1 MQINEFKINNTSI
14 YYLQTKKFKTNL
26 FGFSF
31 ILPLSNKYLPE
42 LTLLSQVFTKL
53 TKSFKS
59 EREFALKLNE
69 LYDSQIFYNFE
80 KKGQVLQIT
89 FYLHVISDKFINT
102 NNTLIQ
108 DAFNLF
114 EEVLFDKKNITKE
127 ILEKEKKIY
136 IESFESKIANVY
148 YSSGIVLYD
157 TMFDKENYHNHLDS
171 NIEEINKVTLNSLNE
186 AYDLLMSSAKF
197 GFVIGDLNEDVI
209 CDLFKN
215 TPNTEL
221 SLPPFIDKETKDITK
236 TNIKMVPVNLPQSML
251 LMGYRTDIRVDS
263 KKYFAMCLLNKY
275 LGGGFDSLFI
285 KELRENHNLVYT
297 IGSEY
302 DWYKGIMIINCGI
315 NYEDYET
322 VVDLIKQ
329 CIDDIK
335 NKIIDKE
342 LLSAIKKQM
351 ISEQMEA
358 EDNLIS
364 LIEIVNQKYFYQ
376 NKIISNQKKIDK
388 INNITE
394 EDIIEVAKSLLL
406 DTIVLVGKE

>member
-102 NNTLIQ
+102 NNTLIH

-114 EEVLFDKKNITKE
+114 EEVVFDKKNITKE

-197 GFVIGDLNEDVI
+197 GFVIGDLNQDVI

-236 TNIKMVPVNLPQSML
+236 TNIQMVPVNLPQSML

-388 INNITE
+388 INNVTE

>member
-1 MQINEFKINNTSI
+1 
-14 YYLQTKKFKTNL
+14 
-26 FGFSF
+26 
-31 ILPLSNKYLPE
+31 
-42 LTLLSQVFTKL
+42 
-53 TKSFKS
+53 
-59 EREFALKLNE
+59 
-69 LYDSQIFYNFE
+69 
-80 KKGQVLQIT
+80 
-89 FYLHVISDKFINT
+89 VISDKFINT
-102 NNTLIQ
+102 NNTLIR

-114 EEVLFDKKNITKE
+114 EEVVFDRKNITSE

-197 GFVIGDLNEDVI
+197 CFVIGDLNEDVI
-209 CDLFKN
+209 GVLFKN

-236 TNIKMVPVNLPQSML
+236 TNIQMVPVNLPQSML

-263 KKYFAMCLLNKY
+263 KNYFAMCLLNKY

-285 KELRENHNLVYT
+285 KELREKYNLVYT

-315 NYEDYET
+315 NYDDYET

-388 INNITE
+388 INNVTE

>member
-42 LTLLSQVFTKL
+42 LTILSQVFTKL

-102 NNTLIQ
+102 NNTLIH

-114 EEVLFDKKNITKE
+114 EEVVFDKKNITKE

-197 GFVIGDLNEDVI
+197 GFVIGDLNQDVI

-236 TNIKMVPVNLPQSML
+236 TNIQMVPVNLPQSML

-388 INNITE
+388 INNVTE

>member
-114 EEVLFDKKNITKE
+114 EEVVFDKKNITKE

-197 GFVIGDLNEDVI
+197 GFVIGDLNQDVI
-209 CDLFKN
+209 GDLFKN

-221 SLPPFIDKETKDITK
+221 SLPPFIDKETKDITN
-236 TNIKMVPVNLPQSML
+236 TNIQMVPVNLPQSML
-251 LMGYRTDIRVDS
+251 LMGYRTNIRVDS

-388 INNITE
+388 INNVTE

>member
-114 EEVLFDKKNITKE
+114 EEVVFDKKNITKE

-388 INNITE
+388 INNVTE